1 MSEEQDLTRPAHPD
15 VDIRHGGDRRHNVRR
30 TNGRAGPGRR
40 HRNRRRRKLRSLI
53 MAAVALAAP
62 HQAKMRLLLP
72 TVLLPTVAVTM
83 NSFRALEPERA
94 YDSLIA
100 EAAHLYSLDQELIR
114 AVIQAESSFDPS
126 VVSAVGAQGLMQLMP
141 ALSASMGITDPFDP
155 RQNIMGGARYL
166 RELLDLH
173 RGNVKLALASYN
185 AGPTT
190 VAKYKAIP
198 PFPET
203 QRYVKKITGL
213 LAEARAE
220 TADLP

>member
-1 MSEEQDLTRPAHPD
+1 
-15 VDIRHGGDRRHNVRR
+15 
-30 TNGRAGPGRR
+30 
-40 HRNRRRRKLRSLI
+40 

-62 HQAKMRLLLP
+62 HQAKRLLLP
-72 TVLLPTVAVTM
+72 TVLLPAVAVTM

-100 EAAHLYSLDQELIR
+100 EAAHAFSLDQELIR
-114 AVIQAESSFDPS
+114 AVMQAESSLNPS
-126 VVSAVGAQGLMQLMP
+126 AVSPVGAQGLMQLMP

-166 RELLDLH
+166 RELLDRH
-173 RGNVKLALASYN
+173 RGNVELALASYN
-185 AGPTT
+185 AGPTA

-213 LAEARAE
+213 LAEAKAE

>member
-1 MSEEQDLTRPAHPD
+1 MPEEHDPTRPVHSD
-15 VDIRHGGDRRHNVRR
+15 VDIRHGGDRRHNDRR
-30 TNGRAGPGRR
+30 TNGRAGRGRW

-62 HQAKMRLLLP
+62 HQAKRLLLP
-72 TVLLPTVAVTM
+72 TVLLPAVAVTM

-100 EAAHLYSLDQELIR
+100 EAAHAYSLDQELIR
-114 AVIQAESSFDPS
+114 AVMQAESSFDPS
-126 VVSAVGAQGLMQLMP
+126 VVSTVGAQGLMQLMP

-166 RELLDLH
+166 RELLDRH
-173 RGNVKLALASYN
+173 RGNVELALASYN
-185 AGPTT
+185 AGPTA

-203 QRYVKKITGL
+203 QQYVKKITGL
-213 LAEARAE
+213 LAEAKAE
-220 TADLP
+220 ADDLP

>member
-1 MSEEQDLTRPAHPD
+1 
-15 VDIRHGGDRRHNVRR
+15 
-30 TNGRAGPGRR
+30 
-40 HRNRRRRKLRSLI
+40 
-53 MAAVALAAP
+53 
-62 HQAKMRLLLP
+62 
-72 TVLLPTVAVTM
+72 M

-94 YDSLIA
+94 YDSLIV

-126 VVSAVGAQGLMQLMP
+126 VVSPVGAQGLMQLMP

-166 RELLDLH
+166 RELLDRH

-185 AGPTT
+185 AGPTA

-213 LAEARAE
+213 LAEAKAE
-220 TADLP
+220 TTDLP

>member
-1 MSEEQDLTRPAHPD
+1 MSEEHDLTRPPHPD
-15 VDIRHGGDRRHNVRR
+15 VDIRHGGDRRHNDRR
-30 TNGRAGPGRR
+30 TNGRAGSGRR
-40 HRNRRRRKLRSLI
+40 HRQRRRRKLRSLI

-100 EAAHLYSLDQELIR
+100 EAAHAYSLDQELIR
-114 AVIQAESSFDPS
+114 AVMQAESSFDPS
-126 VVSAVGAQGLMQLMP
+126 VVSPSGAQGLMQLMP
-141 ALSASMGITDPFDP
+141 ALSASIGITDPFDP

-166 RELLDLH
+166 RELLDRH
-173 RGNVKLALASYN
+173 RGNVELALASYN
-185 AGPTT
+185 AGPTA

-203 QRYVKKITGL
+203 QQYVKKITGL
-213 LAEARAE
+213 LAEAKAE

>member
-1 MSEEQDLTRPAHPD
+1 MSEEQNLTRPAHPD
-15 VDIRHGGDRRHNVRR
+15 VDIRHGGDRRHNDRR
-30 TNGRAGPGRR
+30 TNGRATPSRR
-40 HRNRRRRKLRSLI
+40 HRQRRRRKLRSLL

-62 HQAKMRLLLP
+62 HQAKRLLLP
-72 TVLLPTVAVTM
+72 TVLLPAVAVTM

-100 EAAHLYSLDQELIR
+100 EAAHAFSLDQELIR
-114 AVIQAESSFDPS
+114 AVMQAESSFDPS
-126 VVSAVGAQGLMQLMP
+126 AVSPVGAQGLMQLMP

-166 RELLDLH
+166 RELLDRH
-173 RGNVKLALASYN
+173 RGNVELALASYN
-185 AGPTT
+185 AGPTA

-213 LAEARAE
+213 LAEAKAE